1 MTKQS
6 MDYVEDNNDFIKI
19 SEILQEYKFDDN
31 SFEQLLSVINDEN
44 AFKMKLFELAGFDIQ
59 ESFDGFMYSVLLD
72 AFEVSIEENPALIEI
87 PKELMALRF
96 ADRIKEAIKQHTPEY
111 YNFANQINY
120 YDYRLLPILT
130 LDCKN
135 PREIIETVFRDKAI
149 DLISE
154 FILCCFPEIDHVLKE
169 LDDEIIEFIIPSILE
184 YNRTTISDRKAVMKM
199 ILNPE
204 KLFVL
209 RTENSEMSDVIV
221 QTLLEQLDKKRT
233 DSFTNKTEDKA

>member
-1 MTKQS
+1 M
-6 MDYVEDNNDFIKI
+6 
-19 SEILQEYKFDDN
+19 
-31 SFEQLLSVINDEN
+31 
-44 AFKMKLFELAGFDIQ
+44 
-59 ESFDGFMYSVLLD
+59 
-72 AFEVSIEENPALIEI
+72 

-111 YNFANQINY
+111 YNFTSQINY

-135 PREIIETVFRDKAI
+135 PREIIETVFRSKAI
-149 DLISE
+149 ELIAE
-154 FILCCFPEIDHVLKE
+154 FVLGFFPEVDFVLEK

-184 YNRTTISDRKAVMKM
+184 YNRTTISDREAVMKM

-233 DSFTNKTEDKA
+233 DSFTHETEDKA